1 VGNPI
6 CVWRTDL
13 QDWLESK
20 RAADNL
26 IRKTMEREK
35 NERTQFY
42 SAHGIK
48 ETAEIRDRV
57 EDKRARFYGKT
68 ANATSIESRTF
79 PYVGAS
85 VSPAI
90 KVETPEGQS
99 GVLTGQVFC
108 WCVQSMHERRPMN
121 RMRLD
126 SPIKASKP
134 C

>member
-1 VGNPI
+1 V
-6 CVWRTDL
+6 
-13 QDWLESK
+13 
-20 RAADNL
+20 DNL
-26 IRKTMEREK
+26 IWKTMEREK

-90 KVETPEGQS
+90 KAEAPEGQS
-99 GVLTGQVFC
+99 GVLTGQGFDPSSFLSFTAWYETKHNVKLGADPAELTKLMTTFKTI
-108 WCVQSMHERRPMN
+108 QDALS
-121 RMRLD
+121 L
-126 SPIKASKP
+126 
-134 C
+134 